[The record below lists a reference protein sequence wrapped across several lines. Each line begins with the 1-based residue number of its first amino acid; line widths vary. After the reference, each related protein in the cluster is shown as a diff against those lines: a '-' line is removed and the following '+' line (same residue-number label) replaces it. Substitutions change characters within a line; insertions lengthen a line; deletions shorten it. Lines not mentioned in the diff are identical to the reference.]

1 MGKVTNM
8 KLRNRIAGVCALCGV
23 AVSATAETV
32 EYWDPVGK
40 VTNSVE
46 AVVVTASTATLTGG
60 WYVVKSEVSRTTQI
74 NVTGTDEAPANL
86 ILADGAKLTVDLTRN
101 DSRVDHCA
109 ALHVPTGKALSIW
122 ATREG
127 GTGAIEATGRY
138 QGAGIGGQA
147 DDGSV

>member
-1 MGKVTNM
+1 MSFVLFACSLLLFTS
-8 KLRNRIAGVCALCGV
+8 A
-23 AVSATAETV
+23 ATAETV
-32 EYWDPVGK
+32 SYWDPVGK
-40 VTNSVE
+40 VTKSVN
-46 AVVVTASTATLTGG
+46 ATVVTGATTTLTGG
-60 WYVVKSEVSRTTQI
+60 WYVVTGEVSRTTQI